1 MIKVK
6 IFYLLIPIKMAVFGI
21 DNRQQRFKN
30 RNSRNRNSLNKAD
43 KTKQKIK
50 ETLNINTHIHLSYI
64 QIRENSEISLNNYNI
79 NGKMM

>member
-1 MIKVK
+1 MTKAK

>member
-1 MIKVK
+1 
-6 IFYLLIPIKMAVFGI
+6 MAVFGI

>member
-1 MIKVK
+1 MTKAK

-64 QIRENSEISLNNYNI
+64 QIRENSEMSLNNYNI